1 MIANALGAVIAA
13 GGAAMLIPAA
23 FSLAVGDG
31 NTLAFA
37 VPAGTAA
44 IFGAALFLLTRSPD
58 VRTFR
63 QDVFLIVVLGWLGVA
78 AFGALPFVVSG
89 VMGPVDAFFES
100 MAGFTTT
107 GASTVEAPED
117 LAPSLLLWRS
127 MTQWTGG
134 IGIVVLFVAVAPL
147 VGFGAT
153 QLYTAEIATPMPE
166 RLTPRIRDTAKL
178 LAYVYVGLTLGG
190 VVALLMAGMG
200 PFDAL
205 NYSLATV
212 STGGFSTHAD
222 SVGSF
227 ESWAVELYL
236 VAGMVLSGINF
247 TLYVQAVQGRV
258 GRVLKNQELLAYLG
272 LIAGGTILVAAS
284 LYLFD
289 LRDSPLLA
297 LREALFQT
305 TSLITGTGFST
316 ADWQAWD
323 PLARTLLLLFMAVG
337 GMAGSTAGGLKVIR
351 VVLLARNSIQDAF
364 RMVHPQAVTP
374 LRLGDRVVPERL
386 RTSFLGFFFVYVA
399 CLGAGTLLMAIH
411 GLPTGSAFGSVYA
424 CLNISG
430 TALHPVG
437 DATFYAGLPPTAK
450 LILTGFMLLGRLELF
465 TVLVLLTPAFW
476 RR

>member
-1 MIANALGAVIAA
+1 
-13 GGAAMLIPAA
+13 MLLPAA
-23 FSLAVGDG
+23 FSLVAGDG

-37 VPAGTAA
+37 IPALAA
-44 IFGAALFLLTRSPD
+44 IGPGAVLFLLTRSPD

-78 AFGALPFVVSG
+78 TFGALPFVVSG
-89 VMGPVDAFFES
+89 VLGPVDAFFES

-107 GASTVEAPED
+107 GASSVEAPED

-127 MTQWTGG
+127 MTQWAGG

-153 QLYTAEIATPMPE
+153 QLYTAEVATPVPE

-178 LAYVYVGLTLGG
+178 LAYVYFGLTFGG
-190 VVALLMAGMG
+190 VVALLLAGMG
-200 PFDAL
+200 PFDAV
-205 NYSLATV
+205 NYALATV

-222 SVGSF
+222 SVSHF
-227 ESWAVELYL
+227 RSWAVELFL
-236 VAGMVLSGINF
+236 VVGMMLSGISF
-247 TLYVQAVQGRV
+247 ALYVQAVQGNL
-258 GRVLKNQELLAYLG
+258 GRVLRNRELLAYLG
-272 LIAGGTILVAAS
+272 MLAGGSILVTAS

-289 LRDSPLLA
+289 YRDSLVLS

-305 TSLITGTGFST
+305 ASLLTGTGFST
-316 ADWQAWD
+316 TNWQAWD
-323 PLARTLLLLFMAVG
+323 PLSRTLLLLFMAIG

-351 VVLLARNSIQDAF
+351 VVLLARNGMQEAF
-364 RMVHPQAVTP
+364 RMVHPQAITP

-386 RTSFLGFFFVYVA
+386 RMSFLGFFFVYVTS
-399 CLGAGTLLMAIH
+399 LGAGTLLMALH
-411 GLPTGSAFGSVYA
+411 GLPTGPAFGSVYA
-424 CLNISG
+424 CLNITG
-430 TALHPVG
+430 TALSPVG
-437 DATFYAGLPPTAK
+437 DAAFYAGLPATAK

-476 RR
+476 RG

>member
-1 MIANALGAVIAA
+1 
-13 GGAAMLIPAA
+13 MLIPAA
-23 FSLAVGDG
+23 FSLAAGDG

-37 VPAGTAA
+37 GPAVAA
-44 IFGAALFLLTRSPD
+44 VASGMVLFLLTRNPD
-58 VRTFR
+58 TRTVR

-78 AFGALPFVVSG
+78 IFGAMPFVVSG

-117 LAPSLLLWRS
+117 LAPSILLWRS
-127 MTQWTGG
+127 MTQWAGG

-153 QLYTAEIATPMPE
+153 QLYTAEVATPVPE

-190 VVALLMAGMG
+190 VVALLLAGMG
-200 PFDAL
+200 PFDAV
-205 NYSLATV
+205 NYALATV
-212 STGGFSTHAD
+212 STGGFATHAD
-222 SVGSF
+222 SVAAF
-227 ESWAVELYL
+227 ESWSVELYL
-236 VAGMVLSGINF
+236 VVGMVLSGINF
-247 TLYVQAVQGRV
+247 ALYVQAVQGRA
-258 GRVLKNQELLAYLG
+258 GRVLRNRELLAYLG
-272 LIAGGTILVAAS
+272 MIIGGTIVVAAS
-284 LYLFD
+284 LYVFD
-289 LRDSPLLA
+289 QRDSLVLT

-305 TSLITGTGFST
+305 ASLLTGTAFST

-323 PLARTLLLLFMAVG
+323 PLSRTLLLLFMAIG
-337 GMAGSTAGGLKVIR
+337 GMAGSTAGGLKMIR
-351 VVLLARNSIQDAF
+351 VVLLVRNGMQEAF

-399 CLGAGTLLMAIH
+399 CLGAGTLLMAMH

-437 DATFYAGLPPTAK
+437 DAAFYAGLPTSAK
-450 LILTGFMLLGRLELF
+450 IILTGFMLLGRLELF

-476 RR
+476 RG

>member
-1 MIANALGAVIAA
+1 
-13 GGAAMLIPAA
+13 MLIPAV
-23 FSLAVGDG
+23 FSLMMGDD

-37 VPAGTAA
+37 VPAAA
-44 IFGAALFLLTRSPD
+44 ALAFGATLFLLTRSPD

-78 AFGALPFVVSG
+78 GFGALPFVVSG

-107 GASTVEAPED
+107 GASTIEAPEE

-153 QLYTAEIATPMPE
+153 QLYTAEIATPVPE

-190 VVALLMAGMG
+190 VAALLMSGMG
-200 PFDAL
+200 LFDAV

-227 ESWAVELYL
+227 ESWAVELFL

-272 LIAGGTILVAAS
+272 FIAGGTILVAAS

-289 LRDSPLLA
+289 QRGSLVLA

-305 TSLITGTGFST
+305 ASLLTGTGFST
-316 ADWQAWD
+316 TDWQAWD
-323 PLARTLLLLFMAVG
+323 PLSRTLLLLFMAIG

-351 VVLLARNSIQDAF
+351 VVLLARNGIQEAF

-386 RTSFLGFFFVYVA
+386 RISFLGFFFVYVA
-399 CLGAGTLLMAIH
+399 CLGAGTLLMALH

-430 TALHPVG
+430 TALSPVG
-437 DATFYAGLPPTAK
+437 DAAFYASLPPTAK

>member
-1 MIANALGAVIAA
+1 MLIPGAFSLTVDDGNAVAFAGPAVAAVALGAV
-13 GGAAMLIPAA
+13 
-23 FSLAVGDG
+23 
-31 NTLAFA
+31 
-37 VPAGTAA
+37 
-44 IFGAALFLLTRSPD
+44 LFLLTRSPD

-78 AFGALPFVVSG
+78 GFGALPFVVSG
-89 VMGPVDAFFES
+89 EMGPVDAFFES

-107 GASTVEAPED
+107 GASTVEAPER

-127 MTQWTGG
+127 MTQWAGG

-153 QLYTAEIATPMPE
+153 QLYTAEIATPVPE

-190 VVALLMAGMG
+190 VAALLMAGMG
-200 PFDAL
+200 PFDAV

-227 ESWAVELYL
+227 DSWAIELYL
-236 VAGMVLSGINF
+236 VVGMVLSGINF
-247 TLYVQAVQGRV
+247 TLYVHAAQGRV
-258 GRVLKNQELLAYLG
+258 GRVLRNQELLAYLG
-272 LIAGGTILVAAS
+272 FIAGGTILVAAS

-289 LRDSPLLA
+289 LRDSPLRA

-323 PLARTLLLLFMAVG
+323 PLARTLLLLFMAIG

-351 VVLLARNSIQDAF
+351 VLLLARNSIQDAF

-386 RTSFLGFFFVYVA
+386 RTGFLGFFFVYVA
-399 CLGAGTLLMAIH
+399 SLGAGTLLMAMH

-430 TALHPVG
+430 TALSPVG

-450 LILTGFMLLGRLELF
+450 LILTGFMLLGRLELL

-476 RR
+476 RG

>member
-1 MIANALGAVIAA
+1 
-13 GGAAMLIPAA
+13 MLLPSA
-23 FSLAVGDG
+23 FSLVAGDG

-37 VPAGTAA
+37 IPALAA
-44 IFGAALFLLTRSPD
+44 IGPGAVLFLLTRSPD

-63 QDVFLIVVLGWLGVA
+63 QDVFLIVVLGWLGIA
-78 AFGALPFVVSG
+78 TFGALPFVVSG
-89 VMGPVDAFFES
+89 VLGPVDAFFES

-153 QLYTAEIATPMPE
+153 QLYTAEVATPVPE

-190 VVALLMAGMG
+190 MVALLLAGMG
-200 PFDAL
+200 PFDAV
-205 NYSLATV
+205 NYALATV
-212 STGGFSTHAD
+212 STGGFSTHAG
-222 SVGSF
+222 SVGLF
-227 ESWAVELYL
+227 RSWAVELFL
-236 VAGMVLSGINF
+236 VVGMVLSGISF
-247 TLYVQAVQGRV
+247 ALYVQAVQGNL
-258 GRVLKNQELLAYLG
+258 GRVLRNRELLAYLG
-272 LIAGGTILVAAS
+272 MLAGGTLLVAAS
-284 LYLFD
+284 LYVFD
-289 LRDSPLLA
+289 YRDSLVLS

-305 TSLITGTGFST
+305 ASLLTGTGFST
-316 ADWQAWD
+316 TDWQAWD
-323 PLARTLLLLFMAVG
+323 PLSRTLLLLFMAIG

-351 VVLLARNSIQDAF
+351 VVLLSRNGMQEAF
-364 RMVHPQAVTP
+364 RMVHPQAITP

-386 RTSFLGFFFVYVA
+386 RTSFLGFFFVYVTS
-399 CLGAGTLLMAIH
+399 LGAGTLLMAFH
-411 GLPTGSAFGSVYA
+411 GLPTGPAFGSVYA
-424 CLNISG
+424 CLNITG
-430 TALHPVG
+430 TALSPVG
-437 DATFYAGLPPTAK
+437 DAAFYAGLPATAK

-476 RR
+476 RG

>member
-1 MIANALGAVIAA
+1 
-13 GGAAMLIPAA
+13 MLLPAA
-23 FSLAVGDG
+23 FSLVAGDG

-37 VPAGTAA
+37 IPALAA
-44 IFGAALFLLTRSPD
+44 IGPGAVLFLLTRSPD

-78 AFGALPFVVSG
+78 TFGALPFVVSG

-153 QLYTAEIATPMPE
+153 QLYTAEVATPVPE

-190 VVALLMAGMG
+190 MVALLLAGMG
-200 PFDAL
+200 PFDAV
-205 NYSLATV
+205 NYALATV
-212 STGGFSTHAD
+212 STGGFSTHAN
-222 SVGSF
+222 SVGIF
-227 ESWAVELYL
+227 QSWAVELFL
-236 VAGMVLSGINF
+236 VVGMVLSGISF
-247 TLYVQAVQGRV
+247 ALYVQAVQGNLA
-258 GRVLKNQELLAYLG
+258 RVLRNRELLAYLTM
-272 LIAGGTILVAAS
+272 IAGGTILVAAS
-284 LYLFD
+284 LYVFD
-289 LRDSPLLA
+289 YRNSLVLS

-305 TSLITGTGFST
+305 ASLLTGTGFST
-316 ADWQAWD
+316 TDWQAWD
-323 PLARTLLLLFMAVG
+323 PLSRTLLLLFMAIG

-351 VVLLARNSIQDAF
+351 VVLLARNGMQEAF
-364 RMVHPQAVTP
+364 RMVHPQAITP

-386 RTSFLGFFFVYVA
+386 RTSFLGFFFVYVTS
-399 CLGAGTLLMAIH
+399 LGAGTLLMALH
-411 GLPTGSAFGSVYA
+411 GLPTGPAFGSVYA
-424 CLNISG
+424 CLNITG
-430 TALHPVG
+430 TALSPVG
-437 DATFYAGLPPTAK
+437 DAAFYAGLPATAK

-476 RR
+476 RG

>member
-1 MIANALGAVIAA
+1 
-13 GGAAMLIPAA
+13 MLIPAA
-23 FSLAVGDG
+23 FSFAADDG
-31 NTLAFA
+31 NALAFA
-37 VPAGTAA
+37 GPAVTAIA
-44 IFGAALFLLTRSPD
+44 FGVVLFFFTRSSD

-78 AFGALPFVVSG
+78 TLGASPFVFSG

-134 IGIVVLFVAVAPL
+134 VGIVVLFVAVAPL

-153 QLYTAEIATPMPE
+153 QLYTAEVATPVPE

-178 LAYVYVGLTLGG
+178 LAYVYLGLTLGG
-190 VVALLMAGMG
+190 VVALLLSGMS
-200 PFDAL
+200 PFDAV
-205 NYSLATV
+205 NYALATV
-212 STGGFSTHAD
+212 STGGFATHAD

-227 ESWAVELYL
+227 ESWAVELFI
-236 VAGMVLSGINF
+236 VVGMVLSGINF
-247 TLYVQAVQGRV
+247 ALYVQAVQGRV
-258 GRVLKNQELLAYLG
+258 GRVFRNRELLAYLG
-272 LIAGGTILVAAS
+272 MIAGGTILVAAS
-284 LYLFD
+284 LYAFD
-289 LRDSPLLA
+289 YRDSLVLS

-305 TSLITGTGFST
+305 ASLLTGTGFST
-316 ADWQAWD
+316 TDWQAWD
-323 PLARTLLLLFMAVG
+323 PLSQSLLLLFMAIG

-351 VVLLARNSIQDAF
+351 VVLLARNGMQEAF
-364 RMVHPQAVTP
+364 RMVHPQAITP

-386 RTSFLGFFFVYVA
+386 RTSFLGFFFVYVTG
-399 CLGAGTLLMAIH
+399 LGAGTLLMALH
-411 GLPTGSAFGSVYA
+411 GLPTGAAFGSVYA
-424 CLNISG
+424 CLNITG
-430 TALHPVG
+430 TALSPVG
-437 DATFYAGLPPTAK
+437 DAAFYAGLPATAK

-476 RR
+476 RG

>member
-1 MIANALGAVIAA
+1 
-13 GGAAMLIPAA
+13 MLLPSA
-23 FSLAVGDG
+23 FSLVAGDG

-37 VPAGTAA
+37 IPALAA
-44 IFGAALFLLTRSPD
+44 IGPGAVLFLLTRSPD

-63 QDVFLIVVLGWLGVA
+63 QDVFLIVVLGWLGIA
-78 AFGALPFVVSG
+78 TFGALPFVVSG
-89 VMGPVDAFFES
+89 VLGPVDAFFES

-153 QLYTAEIATPMPE
+153 QLYTAEVATPVPE

-190 VVALLMAGMG
+190 MVALLLAGMG
-200 PFDAL
+200 PFDAV
-205 NYSLATV
+205 NYALATV
-212 STGGFSTHAD
+212 STGGFSTHAG
-222 SVGSF
+222 SVGLF
-227 ESWAVELYL
+227 RSWAVELFL
-236 VAGMVLSGINF
+236 VVGMVLSGISF
-247 TLYVQAVQGRV
+247 ALYVQAVQGNL
-258 GRVLKNQELLAYLG
+258 GRVLRNRELLAYLG
-272 LIAGGTILVAAS
+272 MLAGGTLLVAAS
-284 LYLFD
+284 LYVFD
-289 LRDSPLLA
+289 YRDSLVLS

-305 TSLITGTGFST
+305 ASLLTGTGFST
-316 ADWQAWD
+316 TDWQAWD
-323 PLARTLLLLFMAVG
+323 PLSRTLLLLFMAIG

-351 VVLLARNSIQDAF
+351 VVLLSRNGMQEAF
-364 RMVHPQAVTP
+364 RMVHPQAITP

-386 RTSFLGFFFVYVA
+386 RTSFLGFFFVYVTS
-399 CLGAGTLLMAIH
+399 LGAGTLLMALH
-411 GLPTGSAFGSVYA
+411 GLPTGPAFGSVYA
-424 CLNISG
+424 CLNITG
-430 TALHPVG
+430 TALSPVG
-437 DATFYAGLPPTAK
+437 DAAFYAGLPATAK

-476 RR
+476 RG

>member
-1 MIANALGAVIAA
+1 
-13 GGAAMLIPAA
+13 MLLPAA
-23 FSLAVGDG
+23 FSLVAGDG

-37 VPAGTAA
+37 FPALAA
-44 IFGAALFLLTRSPD
+44 IGPGAVLFLLTRSPD

-78 AFGALPFVVSG
+78 TFGALPFVVSG

-127 MTQWTGG
+127 MTQWAGG

-153 QLYTAEIATPMPE
+153 QLYTAEVATPVPE

-190 VVALLMAGMG
+190 MVALLLAGMG
-200 PFDAL
+200 PFDAV
-205 NYSLATV
+205 NYALATV
-212 STGGFSTHAD
+212 STGGFSTHAN
-222 SVGSF
+222 SVGVF
-227 ESWAVELYL
+227 QSWAVELFL
-236 VAGMVLSGINF
+236 VVGMVLSGISF
-247 TLYVQAVQGRV
+247 ALYVQAVQGNLA
-258 GRVLKNQELLAYLG
+258 RVLRNRELLAYLTM
-272 LIAGGTILVAAS
+272 IAGGTILVAAS
-284 LYLFD
+284 LYVFD
-289 LRDSPLLA
+289 YRNSLVLS

-305 TSLITGTGFST
+305 ASLLTGTGFST
-316 ADWQAWD
+316 TDWQAWD
-323 PLARTLLLLFMAVG
+323 PLSRTLLLLFMAIG

-351 VVLLARNSIQDAF
+351 VVLLSRNGMQEAF
-364 RMVHPQAVTP
+364 RMVHPQAITP

-386 RTSFLGFFFVYVA
+386 RMSFLGFFFVYVTS
-399 CLGAGTLLMAIH
+399 LGAGTLLMALH
-411 GLPTGSAFGSVYA
+411 GLPTGPAFGSVYA
-424 CLNISG
+424 CLNITG
-430 TALHPVG
+430 TALSPVG
-437 DATFYAGLPPTAK
+437 DAAFYAGLPATAK

-476 RR
+476 RG